1 MTTLISLDKDVSK
14 IPPLIKSN
22 ETKKNKSELRKEN
35 LIYWKWSHEEKPN
48 KSERYKQYN
57 TYVVPN
63 FNSIEEG
70 NKFPRENKRTI
81 NSSRMGKRERMGV
94 SSYEDEKLINYM
106 KTKYLCHYA
115 ISLND
120 MCNGYKMV
128 TFNEMIEMVRGQMLQ
143 NYIRMQD
150 DSQNFQIVFTN
161 NIYRSTLK

>member
-14 IPPLIKSN
+14 IPPPIKSN

-81 NSSRMGKRERMGV
+81 NSSRMGKRERV
-94 SSYEDEKLINYM
+94 I
-106 KTKYLCHYA
+106 
-115 ISLND
+115 
-120 MCNGYKMV
+120 
-128 TFNEMIEMVRGQMLQ
+128 Q
-143 NYIRMQD
+143 
-150 DSQNFQIVFTN
+150 N
-161 NIYRSTLK
+161 NINPFLVNNDYVKDIENQDKFLRGKMTDIPQEEHEHM